1 MGSKVQGS
9 NKAGVDPRR
18 PPEDF
23 ASSELTAGELQVSV
37 LLFAAGLTDR
47 SCWDGW
53 GGRWVQTIDGRY
65 ICRNLYVILCIL
77 YIYIYTYIYY
87 SYSYLC
93 VWFKPIL
100 DLIQKTTS
108 SLYHGGISWTSS
120 VISIHFMSSV
130 LPRWYVIVTPNIKN
144 THACIYI
151 HIILWFYIYIYIIA
165 FD

>member
-1 MGSKVQGS
+1 M
-9 NKAGVDPRR
+9 
-18 PPEDF
+18 
-23 ASSELTAGELQVSV
+23 
-37 LLFAAGLTDR
+37 
-47 SCWDGW
+47 

-77 YIYIYTYIYY
+77 YIYTYIYY

-144 THACIYI
+144 THACVYIYTYNIMILHLYI
-151 HIILWFYIYIYIIA
+151 HPCLWLGVDTQLCPICLHWSSFQQPCRRQGLQVLPSIYCISYSGK
-165 FD
+165 F